1 MWLVRVLGYMKNVQA
16 ESLTETAK
24 LDLALVPQAEVEHSA
39 GNLLHEHGRYV
50 VYEHTKAAKTHLV
63 HRLQPRIGLQH
74 FKSRPIALP

>member
-39 GNLLHEHGRYV
+39 GNLLHEHGRYI
-50 VYEHTKAAKTHLV
+50 VYEHAQAVKTHLV
-63 HRLQPRIGLQH
+63 DCLQPRIGLQR
-74 FKSRPIALP
+74 FKSSPVALP